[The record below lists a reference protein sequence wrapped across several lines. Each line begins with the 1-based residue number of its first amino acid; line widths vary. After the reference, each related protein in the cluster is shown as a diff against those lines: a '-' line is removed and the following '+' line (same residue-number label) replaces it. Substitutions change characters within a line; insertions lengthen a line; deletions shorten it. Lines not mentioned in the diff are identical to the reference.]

1 MVSHAEGGCGACG
14 GDLTRYPGGCSNLW
28 HNIVCRLYNQ
38 NVPDEKIFAA
48 LKLHLKEGM
57 G

>member
-1 MVSHAEGGCGACG
+1 
-14 GDLTRYPGGCSNLW
+14 LW
-28 HNIVCRLYNQ
+28 HNIGWNLDNQ
-38 NVPDEKIFAA
+38 NVPGEKIFAA

>member
-1 MVSHAEGGCGACG
+1 
-14 GDLTRYPGGCSNLW
+14 LW